1 MIEDAAALVVP
12 LLKNIC
18 VIVVIAYLITRTK
31 PFTEV
36 LEKKFTWKN
45 QAILIAIFGCF
56 SIFGTYS
63 GIEIFGA
70 IANVRDLGP
79 MIGGLA
85 CGPFVGIGAGI
96 IGAVHRISLGGFTG
110 VPCSIAT
117 LCAGIIGGAIYKL
130 NKGKF
135 VGILY
140 AVLFSALMELLH
152 MGITLLIST
161 PFSAALTVVES
172 VVVPM
177 VFANAS
183 GMFIFAIFVS
193 NLIKERKTREE
204 RDKYQKELIEKEIRI
219 RELEIDKLKKYSKE
233 LEIKVKTLEIKIDE
247 KRAKKAVSEI
257 TNTDYFK
264 WLKKEA
270 EDIRKSR

>member
-1 MIEDAAALVVP
+1 
-12 LLKNIC
+12 
-18 VIVVIAYLITRTK
+18 
-31 PFTEV
+31 
-36 LEKKFTWKN
+36 
-45 QAILIAIFGCF
+45 
-56 SIFGTYS
+56 
-63 GIEIFGA
+63 
-70 IANVRDLGP
+70 
-79 MIGGLA
+79 
-85 CGPFVGIGAGI
+85 
-96 IGAVHRISLGGFTG
+96 
-110 VPCSIAT
+110 
-117 LCAGIIGGAIYKL
+117 
-130 NKGKF
+130 
-135 VGILY
+135 
-140 AVLFSALMELLH
+140 MELLH

-247 KRAKKAVSEI
+247 KRARRQFRRSQTRTTSNGLRRRRRISGSRGNAKQFSL
-257 TNTDYFK
+257 
-264 WLKKEA
+264 LKYCQMQ
-270 EDIRKSR
+270 

>member
-96 IGAVHRISLGGFTG
+96 IGA
-110 VPCSIAT
+110 
-117 LCAGIIGGAIYKL
+117 
-130 NKGKF
+130 
-135 VGILY
+135 
-140 AVLFSALMELLH
+140 LH
-152 MGITLLIST
+152 
-161 PFSAALTVVES
+161 
-172 VVVPM
+172 
-177 VFANAS
+177 
-183 GMFIFAIFVS
+183 
-193 NLIKERKTREE
+193 
-204 RDKYQKELIEKEIRI
+204 
-219 RELEIDKLKKYSKE
+219 
-233 LEIKVKTLEIKIDE
+233 
-247 KRAKKAVSEI
+247 
-257 TNTDYFK
+257 
-264 WLKKEA
+264 
-270 EDIRKSR
+270 

>member
-1 MIEDAAALVVP
+1 MIEDAAALVIP

-18 VIVVIAYLITRTK
+18 VIVVIAYLITRTRH
-31 PFTEV
+31 FSEV
-36 LEKKFTWKN
+36 LDKKFTWKN
-45 QAILIAIFGCF
+45 QAILIAIFGGF

-96 IGAVHRISLGGFTG
+96 IGAIHRITLGGFTG
-110 VPCSIAT
+110 VPCSLAT
-117 LCAGIIGGAIYKL
+117 VCAGIIGAVIYKL

-135 VGILY
+135 VGVLY
-140 AVLFSALMELLH
+140 AVLFASLMELLH
-152 MGITLLIST
+152 MGITLLISR
-161 PFSAALTVVES
+161 PLSAALTVVES
-172 VVVPM
+172 VVAPM
-177 VFANAS
+177 IFANAA

-193 NLIKERKTREE
+193 NLLKERKTKEE
-204 RDKYQKELIEKEIRI
+204 RDRYQKELVEKEIRI

-247 KRAKKAVSEI
+247 ERAKKSVSEI
-257 TNTDYFK
+257 IDTDYFK
-264 WLKKEA
+264 KLKKDA
-270 EDIRKSR
+270 EEIRKTR